1 MSFRFEAQ
9 LSQKC
14 LQYVSITAMESVITI
29 LVLII
34 SIVLH
39 EVAHGYA
46 ANWLGDPTARLAGRL
61 TLNPKS
67 HIDPMGSVIIP
78 AFLYLSQAGFM
89 FGWAKPVPYNPY
101 NLRNQKWGEAFVA
114 FAGPGTNFLLAIIF
128 AVLINMSGVLGLDQ
142 TFVSLAGY
150 IVLINVFLGMFNLIP
165 FPPLDGSKV
174 IEPFLP
180 RALAMRYRALGN
192 SMERF
197 GILGSVLILTVFVF
211 VLANP
216 FFKLVQEVTGFII
229 NLGGIF

>member
-1 MSFRFEAQ
+1 
-9 LSQKC
+9 
-14 LQYVSITAMESVITI
+14 METIIVIA
-29 LVLII
+29 VLII

-61 TLNPKS
+61 TVNPLS

-78 AFLYLSQAGFM
+78 AMLYLTSAGFM

-114 FAGPGTNFLLAIIF
+114 FAGPGTNFLLALIF
-128 AVLINMSGVLGLDQ
+128 AVLINLRMTLGLDAS
-142 TFVSLAGY
+142 FVELASY
-150 IVLINVFLGMFNLIP
+150 IVFINVFLGCFNLIP

-180 RALAMRYRALGN
+180 RGLGVRYRALAD

-197 GILGSVLILTVFVF
+197 GIMGSVLILLVFVF
-211 VLANP
+211 VLAQP
-216 FFKLVQEVTGFII
+216 FFHFVRGVTEFII
-229 NLGGIF
+229 NLGGM

>member
-1 MSFRFEAQ
+1 
-9 LSQKC
+9 
-14 LQYVSITAMESVITI
+14 MESIITI
-29 LVLII
+29 AVLII

-67 HIDPMGSVIIP
+67 HIDPMGSIIIP

-128 AVLINMSGVLGLDQ
+128 AVLINMSGALGLDAS
-142 TFVSLAGY
+142 FVKLASY
-150 IVLINVFLGMFNLIP
+150 IVLINVFLGCFNLIP

-180 RALAMRYRALGN
+180 RALAMRYRALGDAM
-192 SMERF
+192 SRF
-197 GILGSVLILTVFVF
+197 GIMGSILILIVFVF
-211 VLANP
+211 VLSAP
-216 FFKLVQEVTGFII
+216 FFSLVRSITEFII
-229 NLGGIF
+229 SPGVF